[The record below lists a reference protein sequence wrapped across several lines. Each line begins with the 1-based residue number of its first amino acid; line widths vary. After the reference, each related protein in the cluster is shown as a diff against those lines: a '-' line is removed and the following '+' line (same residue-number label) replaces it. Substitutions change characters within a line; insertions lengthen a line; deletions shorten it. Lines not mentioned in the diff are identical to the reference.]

1 METGLIVAIVAV
13 IGSYIAQKILIRN
26 LAQTKGV
33 NLSTGRLVPVLAFLG
48 VAFVAFA
55 VMNSNEYGGV
65 ANAVSSDGTM
75 GIVIFLVS
83 VAAFAYLLI
92 RNIRGAGVGLGILLT
107 VLQTVSGLLI
117 LFLGVAAVGVSMTG
131 TQLGAAT
138 SLGKQR
144 QTSEARAVEAM
155 AARAKRTAE
164 EHEQDAAVAEHY
176 GFTSTRDAAEA
187 GVIPGTEENLNG
199 K

>member
-48 VAFVAFA
+48 VAFVALA
-55 VMNSNEYGGV
+55 VMNSSEYGGI
-65 ANAVSSDGTM
+65 ANAVSSGGTIQ
-75 GIVIFLVS
+75 IVIFLVS

-117 LFLGVAAVGVSMTG
+117 LFLGVAAVSTGMAMGQMTG
-131 TQLGAAT
+131 GSPGTAT
-138 SLGKQR
+138 LGKQ
-144 QTSEARAVEAM
+144 QKAAKKRAAEV
-155 AARAKRTAE
+155 AAA

>member
-55 VMNSNEYGGV
+55 VMDSSEYGGI
-65 ANAVSSDGTM
+65 ANAVSSGGTIQ
-75 GIVIFLVS
+75 IVIFFVS

-117 LFLGVAAVGVSMTG
+117 LFLGVAAVSTGMAMGQMTG
-131 TQLGAAT
+131 GSPGAAT
-138 SLGKQR
+138 LGKQ
-144 QTSEARAVEAM
+144 QKAAKKRAAEV
-155 AARAKRTAE
+155 AAA

-187 GVIPGTEENLNG
+187 GVIPGTEENLND